1 MTTIIVS
8 GYPANHYRLDKL
20 WDDAQVRKLNTQ
32 DIRRLLSFRRDDPV
46 ALKNFILK
54 VQSKAS
60 QVESEDSR
68 VVFMIE
74 ILNGIKNNN
83 VNKIP
88 NYDPSHFDHLKK
100 SLKSSLRE
108 GKFVTELNISYK
120 DLVQVRIRSK
130 LNQKNYSSL

>member
-1 MTTIIVS
+1 M
-8 GYPANHYRLDKL
+8 L
-20 WDDAQVRKLNTQ
+20 
-32 DIRRLLSFRRDDPV
+32 RRDDPV
-46 ALKNFILK
+46 ALKSFILK

-74 ILNGIKNNN
+74 VLNGIKNNN

-120 DLVQVRIRSK
+120 DLVQVKNSLKIETT
-130 LNQKNYSSL
+130 NYSSLEG